1 MLTRGVKVH
10 ITIKNLEPTFES
22 CLPEFE
28 LELLKTDRSGHTVK
42 NYLCD
47 LHHFK
52 AWLHKLFPAAKV
64 GEIDA
69 FTLQRYRGYLDQTEK
84 RAATTINRR
93 IQTLRRFFS
102 WALKTNLVLLNPT
115 TDVKLKSLPR
125 VLKPRS
131 LAKNDLH
138 KVLTL
143 AGKGLHGVRNYALI
157 QLMLQAGLRIGEVE
171 SLQMSDISLYDRSGQ
186 VRIREGKGRKE
197 RFVPLNAS
205 IRKALQNYLD
215 QRKEKLENKTILE
228 NAPLFTTS
236 TGKPLTK
243 RALQKI
249 ISEIMEKA
257 NCEASAHTLRHTFA
271 TAHYNDHKKLVEL
284 STLLGHSS
292 LNTTARYTQAS
303 QEDLALQL
311 EESSLNEFGE

>member
-1 MLTRGVKVH
+1 M
-10 ITIKNLEPTFES
+10 IKNPEPTLES
-22 CLPEFE
+22 CLSDFE
-28 LELLKTDRSGHTVK
+28 LELLKADRSGHTIK

-52 AWLHKLFPAAKV
+52 AWFHKLFPAIKV
-64 GEIDA
+64 SEIDE

-93 IQTLRRFFS
+93 IQSLRRFFS
-102 WALKTNLVLLNPT
+102 WALENKLVEVDPT
-115 TDVKLKSLPR
+115 TELKLKSLPR

-138 KVLTL
+138 KVLTF
-143 AGKGLHGVRNYALI
+143 AGKGIHGTRNYAI
-157 QLMLQAGLRIGEVE
+157 VQLMLQAGLRIGEVE
-171 SLQMSDISLYDRSGQ
+171 ALQLSDICLYERSGQ
-186 VRIREGKGRKE
+186 VRIRDGKGRKE
-197 RFVPLNAS
+197 RSVPLNAS
-205 IRKALQNYLD
+205 VRKALQCYLD
-215 QRKEKLENKTILE
+215 QRKAKLENKPILE

-236 TGKPLTK
+236 TEKLLTK

-303 QEDLALQL
+303 HDDLALQL

>member
-1 MLTRGVKVH
+1 MIQNPDATFESAL
-10 ITIKNLEPTFES
+10 PTFEH
-22 CLPEFE
+22 
-28 LELLKTDRSGHTVK
+28 ELLKSDHSSHTVK
-42 NYLCD
+42 NYLSD
-47 LHHFK
+47 LRHFC
-52 AWLHKLFPAAKV
+52 AWIQKIIPATKIS
-64 GEIDA
+64 EIDA
-69 FTLQRYRGYLDQTEK
+69 FTLQRYRGHLDQTEK
-84 RAATTINRR
+84 RAASTTNRR
-93 IQTLRRFFS
+93 IQSLRRFFG
-102 WALKTNLVLLNPT
+102 WALKTHLVAVDPT
-115 TDVKLKSLPR
+115 TEVKLKSLPR
-125 VLKPRS
+125 VLKPRALS
-131 LAKNDLH
+131 KNDLH

-171 SLQMSDISLYDRSGQ
+171 SLQMSDVCLYDRSGQ
-186 VRIREGKGRKE
+186 VRIRDGKGRKE

-215 QRKEKLENKTILE
+215 QRKAKLENKTILE

-236 TGKPLTK
+236 AGKPLTK

-303 QEDLALQL
+303 HDDLALQL